1 MGKKAGGKTRESN
14 KVCEVSCILITV
26 FENPFRNGVV
36 PVTWKGLAATLRLII
51 NLSIFKEKDS
61 YENC

>member
-36 PVTWKGLAATLRLII
+36 PVTLAATLRLII